1 MTDHHLKIWPE
12 FFAKLVDGTKT
23 FEVRR
28 NDRGFKMGDVLW
40 LEEWSTAEHYTG
52 MIERRV
58 VIDILDLERIG
69 CPGFVAME
77 IRK

>member
-1 MTDHHLKIWPE
+1 VTDHQLKIWPE
-12 FFAKLVDGTKT
+12 FFAKLADGTKT

-40 LEEWSTAEHYTG
+40 LHEWSEAEGYTG

-58 VIDILDLERIG
+58 VVYLVDLSRLG

-77 IRK
+77 VRK